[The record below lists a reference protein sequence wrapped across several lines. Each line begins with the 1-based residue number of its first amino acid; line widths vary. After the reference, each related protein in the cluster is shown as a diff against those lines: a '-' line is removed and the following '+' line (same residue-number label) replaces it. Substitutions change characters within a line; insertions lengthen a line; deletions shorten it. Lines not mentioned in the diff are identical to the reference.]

1 MIIGGLVKEEVE
13 VEEEGDLE
21 EALEEEIEVIVEE
34 EVTEAETVVIEGVV
48 IVEEEKES
56 MMRENMKTVGIR
68 LVEGNIIFIFITS
81 FSSYALLGIEEV
93 RMVRK
98 EVLEVIEEAEME

>member
-56 MMRENMKTVGIR
+56 MMRENMKTVGIG
-68 LVEGNIIFIFITS
+68 LVEGNII
-81 FSSYALLGIEEV
+81 SYF
-93 RMVRK
+93 
-98 EVLEVIEEAEME
+98 